1 MRRAQNLSRGLVT
14 TLLMI
19 ALAVLIVRDIVARRF
34 GSTAPPAPD
43 VTSAPGKI
51 AKSAHAPAR

>member
-1 MRRAQNLSRGLVT
+1 MREPSRPPAHRTQNLSRSLVT

-34 GSTAPPAPD
+34 SGTAPPAPD
-43 VTSAPGKI
+43 VTERS
-51 AKSAHAPAR
+51 R